1 LFLEH
6 TFRAY
11 LIYQPMRLKRIAS
24 VFCISIIAVS
34 ISAQQGGESLFG
46 ILHLTPSAR
55 MNALG
60 GHQVALSDNDPS
72 LALYNPALADSSLHK
87 SVSLGFSPYI
97 ADINYSYGSFAYNL
111 PGTGTFFGGINH
123 LGYGDMIMAD
133 ENGEIQGSFG
143 ASETVVFLGYS
154 KKLSPQLTAGLTFKP
169 VFSTIETYNSW
180 GIAFDAGMHY
190 SHPNGRFHAGAL
202 LRNGGR
208 QISTYGETSAES
220 LPPDLQVGFSTQL
233 AHAPFRFSVTAR
245 DLLSGSLDYE
255 VPENECGINVPQPQ
269 SANAGFG
276 DLLLRHLIFGVE
288 FLPSNNFYVA
298 AGLNPRRRQEL
309 KVDSKVSTVG
319 YSWGFGFRVYKFH
332 FAYSSARYHLASSSN
347 HFSIT
352 TNISDF

>member
-1 LFLEH
+1 MGQKITSFVVTLLLLSFS
-6 TFRAY
+6 TA
-11 LIYQPMRLKRIAS
+11 
-24 VFCISIIAVS
+24 
-34 ISAQQGGESLFG
+34 AQQGGESTFG

-55 MNALG
+55 MSALG
-60 GHQVALSDNDPS
+60 GHQVALTDNDPS
-72 LALYNPALADSSLHK
+72 LALFNPALADSSLHK
-87 SVSLGFSPYI
+87 NFSLGYSPYI
-97 ADINYSYGSFAYNL
+97 ADINYGYGSFAYDL
-111 PGTGTFFGGINH
+111 PGTGTFFAGINH
-123 LGYGDMIMAD
+123 LSYGDIIMAD
-133 ENGEIQGSFG
+133 ENGEIQGNFS

-154 KKLSPQLTAGLTFKP
+154 KKLSPLFTAGLTFKP

-180 GIAFDAGMHY
+180 GIAFDAGVTYH
-190 SHPNGRFHAGAL
+190 HANGRFHAGAL

-208 QISTYGETSAES
+208 QISSYGETSAAS
-220 LPPDLQVGFSTQL
+220 LPPDLQIGFSTQL

-255 VPENECGINVPQPQ
+255 IPENDYGINVPQPE

-276 DLLLRHLIFGVE
+276 DQLLRHLIFGVE
-288 FLPSNNFYVA
+288 FLPSKNFYVA

-309 KVDSKVSTVG
+309 RVDSKVSTVG

-352 TNISDF
+352 TNISEF